1 MECNFHPA
9 GAIGATEPNHAR
21 IMQWRFS
28 SRKLNR
34 FNEFHDPYLRGHA
47 ASVRTF
53 DRLDPIG
60 LTTFRT
66 SQLLLHIRRFAS
78 VHGRPRFA
86 KWSVRSG
93 LKVGIASVHPDFVCG
108 CAAVPDGMSWLVP
121 DRFDALEVPQT
132 RWV

>member
-34 FNEFHDPYLRGHA
+34 FNEFHDPYLRSHA

-53 DRLDPIG
+53 DRPDPIG
-60 LTTFRT
+60 LTPFRAVSVATAHT
-66 SQLLLHIRRFAS
+66 SLRVRFEATVHNPTPDCNWPSEPISRYPTRPPAS
-78 VHGRPRFA
+78 GDPAVYRPN
-86 KWSVRSG
+86 KY
-93 LKVGIASVHPDFVCG
+93 DFES
-108 CAAVPDGMSWLVP
+108 D
-121 DRFDALEVPQT
+121 
-132 RWV
+132 